1 MEDDHGTRMLRA
13 MDHRLVEECTAQAS
27 SRVLLTV
34 EAAAGR
40 LSIGR
45 TTMYA
50 LIKTGAVESVLVGR
64 LRRIPADALTHY
76 LEQLRAAGAK
86 PDHSAA

>member
-1 MEDDHGTRMLRA
+1 MEDNGTRIFRAIDQQFTEGAAMLESPRI
-13 MDHRLVEECTAQAS
+13 
-27 SRVLLTV
+27 LLTV

-50 LIKTGAVESVLVGR
+50 LIKVGAVESVLIGR
-64 LRRIPADALTHY
+64 LRRIPADALTRY
-76 LEQLRAAGAK
+76 LEALRA
-86 PDHSAA
+86 DHPKCDDPAA